1 MIHNV
6 ENWVTLSRHFH
17 SKFTSQITLREHSPK
32 TKFTDNYTMAIRK
45 RDMVMRRFAALV
57 LVFLLSGC
65 SALQG
70 TPQPAPPVAD
80 HPQEIRRNQT
90 EGLQRMGTISA
101 LVRGSPDDAEAAIK
115 AQAVAAKADY
125 YVIIMIDETIITG
138 QWYSQAILYRK

>member
-1 MIHNV
+1 
-6 ENWVTLSRHFH
+6 
-17 SKFTSQITLREHSPK
+17 
-32 TKFTDNYTMAIRK
+32 
-45 RDMVMRRFAALV
+45 MVMRRFAALL

-70 TPQPAPPVAD
+70 TLQPAPPVAD

-101 LVRGSPDDAEAAIK
+101 LVRGSPDDAESAIK

>member
-1 MIHNV
+1 
-6 ENWVTLSRHFH
+6 
-17 SKFTSQITLREHSPK
+17 
-32 TKFTDNYTMAIRK
+32 
-45 RDMVMRRFAALV
+45 MVMRRFAALV

-80 HPQEIRRNQT
+80 HPKDIRRNQT
-90 EGLQRMGTISA
+90 EGLQRMGTVSA
-101 LVRGSPDDAEAAIK
+101 LVRGSPDDAEEAIK

>member
-1 MIHNV
+1 
-6 ENWVTLSRHFH
+6 
-17 SKFTSQITLREHSPK
+17 
-32 TKFTDNYTMAIRK
+32 
-45 RDMVMRRFAALV
+45 MVMRRFAALLLMLV
-57 LVFLLSGC
+57 LGGC
-65 SALQG
+65 SALEG

-101 LVRGSPDDAEAAIK
+101 LVRGSPDDAESAIK